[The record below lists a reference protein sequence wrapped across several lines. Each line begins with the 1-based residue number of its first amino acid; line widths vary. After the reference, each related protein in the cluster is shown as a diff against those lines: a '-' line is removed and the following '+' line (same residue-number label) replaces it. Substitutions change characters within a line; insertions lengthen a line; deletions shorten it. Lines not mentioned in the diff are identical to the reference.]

1 LDIIAGALSAN
12 RQQEREATVKI
23 RSVLLSGV
31 LTVLIAFGAFAQVKS
46 KSITFSKDVTVNG
59 VTVKAGKYKAE
70 FDSEKNELSFAKDG
84 KIVAKAP
91 ARAET
96 EPTKAS
102 GTRIETTHT
111 DNADLLIAITFNGED
126 QRIVLAN
133 GQTGS
138 TK

>member
-1 LDIIAGALSAN
+1 M
-12 RQQEREATVKI
+12 KF

-31 LTVLIAFGAFAQVKS
+31 LTVLIVFGAFAQVKS
-46 KSITFSKDVTVNG
+46 KSITFSKDVMVNG
-59 VTVKAGKYKAE
+59 VTLKAGKYKLE
-70 FDSEKNELSFAKDG
+70 FDSEKSELTFAKDG
-84 KIVAKAP
+84 KIIAKAT

-96 EPTKAS
+96 GPTKVT